1 MASGPQIIALHV
13 ENQVRQRM
21 YMEAANSLVKE
32 QTMLRAKTANPDE
45 DEVDANTLLIKLFKM
60 VTACELYITHCKK
73 ILEPALGVGSS
84 SASAGGSASKGGDS
98 YDAVAEIQRMV
109 KQPLGKMKVALLLAE
124 DVCAALQRHG
134 DEPDV
139 PPLDMRDIQL
149 RLKMAR
155 AEFSEFTMGDL
166 CAAGAA
172 FNSLSRDTDA
182 QECNRI
188 SKSDQTKL
196 VNRALICAILAK
208 AGPDR
213 GVRRRR
219 ARFSPHMRIRSL
231 PHPQPALLLPLPP
244 RSA

>member
-1 MASGPQIIALHV
+1 MSGPPRLIPLHV

-32 QTMLRAKTANPDE
+32 QTMQIAKTASTDE
-45 DEVDANTLLIKLFKM
+45 DEVDANALLIKLFKM
-60 VTACELYITHCKK
+60 VTACELYITHCRK
-73 ILEPALGVGSS
+73 ILEPALGARSS
-84 SASAGGSASKGGDS
+84 SASAGGGATIGKTSHGAN
-98 YDAVAEIQRMV
+98 AEIQRMV
-109 KQPLGKMKVALLLAE
+109 KQPLGKMKVALQIAE
-124 DVCAALQRHG
+124 NVCIALQDHS

-139 PPLDMRDIQL
+139 PPLDICDIQL
-149 RLKMAR
+149 RLKMTR
-155 AEFSEFTMGDL
+155 AEFSEFTMENL

-188 SKSDQTKL
+188 SKSDQAKL

-213 GVRRRR
+213 GVRRRC
-219 ARFSPHMRIRSL
+219 ARCVGCSREILTHRFPPPAPPLSL
-231 PHPQPALLLPLPP
+231 
-244 RSA
+244 S